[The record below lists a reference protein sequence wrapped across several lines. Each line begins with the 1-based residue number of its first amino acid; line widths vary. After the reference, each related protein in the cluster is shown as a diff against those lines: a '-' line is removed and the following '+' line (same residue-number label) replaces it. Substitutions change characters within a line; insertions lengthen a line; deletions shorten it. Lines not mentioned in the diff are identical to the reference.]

1 MGTGRGSW
9 EGVEPP
15 SRRCPVPHPQDERE
29 AGEGA
34 QGRLCCRRP
43 RAPLPALH
51 VCAGRRHCWCVPA
64 QGARGEA
71 PASGRGASA
80 APEVPSA
87 PLCLQTVPRLLGPR
101 PPRSSPRRSPPSQR
115 LRRPPCPA
123 ATAGWAG
130 PSTAAGC
137 ESLPCPVSPTRHGRH
152 LAAAQGRGALGPLLS
167 LLLPQ
172 GGGRPPRLCDG
183 AAVLWL
189 PCEYEGLGEWKPL
202 PRVRGRWALAWVC
215 ACAAPAPTS
224 ALCCSPPW
232 ISCHPT
238 YWPRPSS
245 AARGTACSAGVG
257 GVARGGPSGSR
268 FPACGFP
275 RAEAE
280 QEIQERL
287 LEAEDGARP
296 GATSAEQAH
305 EDGARPGATS
315 AEQEGADGL

>member
-15 SRRCPVPHPQDERE
+15 SRWCPVPHPQDERE

-34 QGRLCCRRP
+34 QGRLCCRHP

-51 VCAGRRHCWCVPA
+51 VCAGHRHCWCVPA

-71 PASGRGASA
+71 PASGRGGSA

-152 LAAAQGRGALGPLLS
+152 LAAAQGRGALGPSLS

-172 GGGRPPRLCDG
+172 GGGRPPRLRDG

-202 PRVRGRWALAWVC
+202 PR
-215 ACAAPAPTS
+215 
-224 ALCCSPPW
+224 
-232 ISCHPT
+232 
-238 YWPRPSS
+238 
-245 AARGTACSAGVG
+245 ARGQVG
-257 GVARGGPSGSR
+257 TGLGLCLRSPGTNVSSLLQPSLD
-268 FPACGFP
+268 PLP
-275 RAEAE
+275 PYILAEA
-280 QEIQERL
+280 QLRSQRYCPL
-287 LEAEDGARP
+287 CWG
-296 GATSAEQAH
+296 
-305 EDGARPGATS
+305 
-315 AEQEGADGL
+315 GLGG